1 MGRLRKEGKVRTLLP
16 DDQQLLSDQQLRDA
30 SDEQLQDLIARVD
43 LLLRSKGQTGL
54 TLHPPEDGVTPQNL
68 PIPQT
73 RVPSAPSSSLSAHRR
88 PAKPLK
94 LGFAGPSTTRKPWCS
109 SNRVPLCQATLS
121 IGLYL
126 LLEGPVPTRIFYPGR
141 RRINV

>member
-54 TLHPPEDGVTPQNL
+54 KLHPPEDGRDAPESTD
-68 PIPQT
+68 
-73 RVPSAPSSSLSAHRR
+73 PSDP
-88 PAKPLK
+88 
-94 LGFAGPSTTRKPWCS
+94 GT
-109 SNRVPLCQATLS
+109 
-121 IGLYL
+121 IGT
-126 LLEGPVPTRIFYPGR
+126 E
-141 RRINV
+141 